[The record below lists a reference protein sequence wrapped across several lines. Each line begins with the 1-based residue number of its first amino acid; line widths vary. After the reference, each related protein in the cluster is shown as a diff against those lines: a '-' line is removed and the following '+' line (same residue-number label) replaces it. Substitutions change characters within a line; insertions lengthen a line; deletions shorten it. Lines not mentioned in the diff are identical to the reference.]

1 MSREISYGEAIREA
15 TDQLMAESDRVY
27 VMGLGT
33 TDPKAVFATTD
44 GLEAKYG
51 PKRVFDMPTSEN
63 AMTGV
68 CVGSALM
75 GMRPIMVH
83 QRIDFLLL
91 ALDQIVNN
99 AAKWY
104 AMFNGQKSVPLV
116 IRAIV
121 GRGWGQGPQHSQN
134 LQAMFAH
141 VPGLKVVTPALP
153 ADAKGMLIAASH
165 DDNPVLFIEHRWL
178 HSTFGPVPEAMYET
192 PLGKAKVVR
201 SGRDVSIVATSFMV
215 IEALRAAEALAREGI
230 EAEVVDVRS
239 IRPLDVEG
247 IMSSVR
253 KTGRL
258 VACDAAWK
266 TLGFAGELVALAAE
280 LALEDLRARP
290 IRVTLPDWHT
300 AASPVAAQVYYP
312 TALTIANDVAKMLGK
327 PERDAEA
334 WRLVRSTPAD
344 QPDPSFLGPF

>member
-27 VMGLGT
+27 VMGLGS
-33 TDPKAVFATTD
+33 TDPKAIFGTTN

-51 PKRVFDMPTSEN
+51 SKRVFDMPTSEN

-68 CVGSALM
+68 CIGSALM

-91 ALDQIVNN
+91 ALDQVVNN

-104 AMFNGQKSVPLV
+104 SMFNGQRSVPIV

-134 LQAMFAH
+134 LLATFAH

-153 ADAKGMLIAASH
+153 ADAKGMLIAAAH
-165 DDNPVLFIEHRWL
+165 DDDPVLLIEHRWL
-178 HSTFGPVPEAMYET
+178 HSTFGPVAHEMYET
-192 PLGKAKVVR
+192 QLGTSNIVR
-201 SGRDVSIVATSFMV
+201 HGRDVSIVATSFMV
-215 IEALRAAEALAREGI
+215 IEALRAAEALARDGM

-239 IRPLDVEG
+239 IRPLDVDG
-247 IMSSVR
+247 IMASVR

-266 TLGFAGELVALAAE
+266 TIGFAGELVALAAE

-300 AASPVAAQVYYP
+300 AASPVAAAMYYP
-312 TALTIANDVAKMLGK
+312 TAVTIANEVAAMLGK
-327 PERDAEA
+327 PQRDAEA
-334 WRLVRSTPAD
+334 WQLVRNAPAD
-344 QPDPSFLGPF
+344 QPDLSFLGPF

>member
-1 MSREISYGEAIREA
+1 MNRQISYGEAIREA

-27 VMGLGT
+27 VMGLGVP
-33 TDPKAVFATTD
+33 DPKAIFGTTS

-51 PKRVFDMPTSEN
+51 NKRVFDMPTSEN

-68 CVGSALM
+68 CIGSALV

-91 ALDQIVNN
+91 AFDQIVNN

-104 AMFNGQKSVPLV
+104 SMFNGQQSVPLV

-141 VPGLKVVTPALP
+141 VPGLKVVAPALP
-153 ADAKGMLIAASH
+153 ADAKGMLIAAVH
-165 DDNPVLFIEHRWL
+165 DEDPVLFIEHRWL
-178 HSTFGPVPEAMYET
+178 HSTFGHVPTEMYDT
-192 PLGKAKVVR
+192 PLGKAKIVR
-201 SGRDVSIVATSFMV
+201 PGTDVSIVATSFMV
-215 IEALRAAEALAREGI
+215 IEALRAAEALARDGI

-239 IRPLDVEG
+239 IRPIDVDG
-247 IMSSVR
+247 IMTSVR

-266 TLGFAGELVALAAE
+266 TGGFAGELVALAVE
-280 LALEDLRARP
+280 LAFNDLRAQP
-290 IRVTLPDWHT
+290 IRITLPDWHT
-300 AASPVAAQVYYP
+300 AASPIAAAMYYP
-312 TALTIANDVAKMLGK
+312 TAVTIANRVAELLGK
-327 PERDAEA
+327 PERDAET
-334 WRLVRSTPAD
+334 WQLVRNAPAD
-344 QPDPSFLGPF
+344 QPDLSFIGPF

>member
-27 VMGLGT
+27 VMGLGS
-33 TDPKAVFATTD
+33 TDPKAIFGTTN

-51 PKRVFDMPTSEN
+51 SKRVFDMPTSEN

-68 CVGSALM
+68 CIGSALM

-104 AMFNGQKSVPLV
+104 SMFNGQKSVPLV

-153 ADAKGMLIAASH
+153 ADAKGMLIAAAH
-165 DDNPVLFIEHRWL
+165 DDDPVLFIEHRWL
-178 HSTFGPVPEAMYET
+178 HSTFGPVAHEMYET
-192 PLGKAKVVR
+192 PLGTSNIVR
-201 SGRDVSIVATSFMV
+201 HGRDVSIVATSFMV
-215 IEALRAAEALAREGI
+215 IEALRAAEALARDGI
-230 EAEVVDVRS
+230 EAEVIDVRS
-239 IRPLDVEG
+239 IRPLDVDG
-247 IMSSVR
+247 IMASVR

-300 AASPVAAQVYYP
+300 AASPVAAAMYYP
-312 TALTIANDVAKMLGK
+312 TAVTIANEVAAMLGK
-327 PERDAEA
+327 PQRDAEA
-334 WRLVRSTPAD
+334 WQLVRNAPAD
-344 QPDPSFLGPF
+344 QPDLSFLGPF

>member
-1 MSREISYGEAIREA
+1 MSREISYGEAILEA

-27 VMGLGT
+27 VMGLGS
-33 TDPKAVFATTD
+33 TDPKAIFGTTS
-44 GLEAKYG
+44 GLEEKYG

-68 CVGSALM
+68 GIGSAIM

-104 AMFNGQKSVPLV
+104 SMFNGQKSVPLV

-153 ADAKGMLIAASH
+153 ADAKGMLIAAVH

-178 HSTFGPVPEAMYET
+178 HSTFGPVAEEMYET
-192 PLGKAKVVR
+192 ALGTAKVAR
-201 SGRDVSIVATSFMV
+201 PGRDVSIVATSFMV
-215 IEALRAAEALAREGI
+215 IEALRAAEALARDGI
-230 EAEVVDVRS
+230 DAEVVDVRS
-239 IRPLDVEG
+239 VRPLDVEG
-247 IMSSVR
+247 IMASIR

-300 AASPVAAQVYYP
+300 AASPVAASMYYP
-312 TALTIANDVAKMLGK
+312 TAVTIANEVASMFGK
-327 PERDAEA
+327 PQRDADA
-334 WRLVRSTPAD
+334 WQLVRNAPAD
-344 QPDPSFLGPF
+344 QPDLSFLGPF